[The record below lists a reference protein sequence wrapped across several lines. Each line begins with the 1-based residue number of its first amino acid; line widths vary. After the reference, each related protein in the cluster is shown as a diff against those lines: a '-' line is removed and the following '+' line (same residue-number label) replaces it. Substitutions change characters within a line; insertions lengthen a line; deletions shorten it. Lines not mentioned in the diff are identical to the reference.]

1 MSRRSKYFKE
11 KKYTVL
17 KEIVKKKCKKYIII
31 ICFKTINSYFIELN
45 L

>member
-17 KEIVKKKCKKYIII
+17 KEIVKKKCKK
-31 ICFKTINSYFIELN
+31 THNDNML
-45 L
+45 